1 MYSLYFL
8 HFSYYTYITF
18 FKKNNSGNLLG
29 GGILMNQKSK
39 VLDSGW
45 IELILTAKR
54 LGLTD
59 EEIKDYLQNHSSVIS
74 FTKDAKKKRVR

>member
-1 MYSLYFL
+1 
-8 HFSYYTYITF
+8 
-18 FKKNNSGNLLG
+18 
-29 GGILMNQKSK
+29 MNQKSK